1 MMSLNPLLLVGG
13 VIGTVS
19 VLLLI
24 AYACVK
30 DKKTAMGFER
40 SMADGE
46 ILRRLFGY
54 AKPYLRQFVVVGF
67 LVLFSISYDIASPLI
82 VGYIEELVVDDFE
95 LKSLYV
101 SVAVYAGV
109 LVFSMASTYLQAVIL
124 QRVGQRII
132 SDLREDLFTHIES
145 LSHGQLNDIPVGK
158 LVTRVTNDTNA
169 ISMMFTN
176 LFVNLTKNA
185 FVILGILVAM
195 LFLNY
200 ELTLMVL
207 CFVPFILLFTVI
219 FRKFS
224 RRAYRKVKDAT
235 TDINTYLS
243 ENLSG
248 IKVTQIFGRED
259 EKMEEFRQKSQTL
272 AKATQEQIFV
282 FGVFRPLVY
291 MLYISSIL
299 CLFYLGGM
307 GHLNHVTFLGQTIS
321 SGTIVTFYMY
331 ISKFFTPIQNLA
343 EQFNWLQS
351 ALASSEKVFSIM
363 DIQPQMVDAP
373 DAVELDEV
381 KGDIEFRDVWF
392 SYIPGEWVLQG
403 VSFHVEPRQTVA
415 FVGSTGSGK
424 STILSLICRNY
435 EFQKGEIL
443 IDGIDIRK
451 IKISSLRRH
460 FGQMLQ
466 DVFLFSGTIRSN
478 IVLRE
483 EKIPDEEIM
492 KVCRYVNA
500 DHFINKLEHGLD
512 EEVRERG
519 NNFSAGQRQLLSFA
533 RTILHK
539 PSVMIL
545 DEATANIDT
554 ETELLIQDSLEKMRS
569 VGTMLIVAH
578 RLSTIQ
584 HADNIIVLSHGRILE
599 QGTHQQLLAAHGRYY
614 QLYTLQYHKEQM
626 DKQ

>member
-82 VGYIEELVVDDFE
+82 VGYIEELVVGDFE
-95 LKSLYV
+95 LESLYV